1 MQSTYEGFSY
11 SKSSFVPRFYI
22 VFPDYPPIKIW
33 LNLDRCTYSVL
44 VCIYIHFLIG
54 FVPFF
59 VILIKSEFSFFCY
72 LDGISFFFFW
82 DNGKFITHSNSSGQS
97 FIIFLVMLSSDP
109 RVTQRGWSVTCICGD
124 TLQGRNSELRE
135 HKSFTWAISLPGL
148 YHKGRH
154 YFYYNGQ

>member
-11 SKSSFVPRFYI
+11 SKSSFVPGFYI

-33 LNLDRCTYSVL
+33 LNLDRRTYSVF
-44 VCIYIHFLIG
+44 VCTYIHFLIWL
-54 FVPFF
+54 FPFF
-59 VILIKSEFSFFCY
+59 IILIKSEFSFFCY
-72 LDGISFFFFW
+72 LDGISFSSR

-109 RVTQRGWSVTCICGD
+109 RVTQRGWSVTRTCGD
-124 TLQGRNSELRE
+124 ALQGRNSELRE
-135 HKSFTWAISLPGL
+135 YKSFKWTISLPGL

-154 YFYYNGQ
+154 CFYYNGQ